1 MTHAAAAPGDS
12 HQAGENQPGENQAGE
27 IQPGENQAGDIAW
40 LDGRRIP
47 RADLVL
53 PVGDAGFVL
62 GATVTEQLRT
72 FGGRLFLPEWHAER
86 FAGSLAIAGIEPARP
101 AAEIFAA
108 AAEIARHN
116 HALGDP
122 GGDLGVVVFATPGDL
137 PAQHGGRGSPPRAA
151 VHSFPLAFSLWARA
165 YADGVAL
172 RSVPVAQ
179 VPGAS
184 WPLALKCRSRMH
196 YHLADRAAAAV
207 EPGARA
213 ILCHTDGRVSETS
226 TANLAI
232 VRGGRIV
239 TPPPADALPGVS
251 LRFCH
256 DLATE
261 LGLEWEE
268 RSLALADLAAAD
280 EVLLTSSPN
289 CLLPGT
295 RLDGRPIGA
304 GGPGPVF
311 RRLLSAWSERVGV
324 DIAGQARKLL
334 LPSPRVGE

>member
-1 MTHAAAAPGDS
+1 MTHAAAAPIASVNAGGI
-12 HQAGENQPGENQAGE
+12 QAGEL
-27 IQPGENQAGDIAW
+27 AW
-40 LDGRRIP
+40 LDGRIIP

-86 FAGSLAIAGIEPARP
+86 FVHSLAIAGLESPWP
-101 AAEIFAA
+101 AAEIFAVA
-108 AAEIARHN
+108 ADIARRN
-116 HALGDP
+116 HALGHPD
-122 GGDLGVVVFATPGDL
+122 GDLGVVVFATPGDL
-137 PAQHGGRGSPPRAA
+137 PAQHGGRGSPPRVAI
-151 VHSFPLAFSLWARA
+151 HSFPLAFPLWARA

-179 VPGAS
+179 VPGES
-184 WPLALKCRSRMH
+184 WPLVLKCRSRMH
-196 YHLADRAAAAV
+196 YHLADRAAAAA

-226 TANLAI
+226 TANVAI
-232 VRGGRIV
+232 VREGRII

-251 LRFCH
+251 LRYCRG
-256 DLATE
+256 LASG
-261 LGLEWEE
+261 LGLECEE

-280 EVLLTSSPN
+280 EILLTSTPN
-289 CLLPGT
+289 CLLPAT

-311 RRLLSAWSERVGV
+311 HTLLSAWSERVGV
-324 DIAGQARKLL
+324 DITAQAQRLL
-334 LPSPRVGE
+334 LPSSRSGE

>member
-1 MTHAAAAPGDS
+1 MTHVPAAPFAS
-12 HQAGENQPGENQAGE
+12 PQAGVGEAGE
-27 IQPGENQAGDIAW
+27 RAW
-40 LDGRRIP
+40 LDGRSIP

-86 FAGSLAIAGIEPARP
+86 FAHSLAIAGIEPARP
-101 AAEIFAA
+101 TVEIFAA
-108 AAEIARHN
+108 AAEVARHN
-116 HALGDP
+116 HALGRP
-122 GGDLGVVVFATPGDL
+122 ESDLGIVVFATPGDL
-137 PAQHGGRGSPPRAA
+137 PAQHGGRGSAPRVA

-165 YADGVAL
+165 YAEGVAL

-184 WPLALKCRSRMH
+184 WPPVLKCRSRMH
-196 YHLADRAAAAV
+196 YHLADRAASAA

-213 ILCHTDGRVSETS
+213 ILRHTDGRVSETS
-226 TANLAI
+226 TANVAI
-232 VRGGRIV
+232 VSLGRII

-251 LRFCH
+251 LRFCR
-256 DLATE
+256 DLAVG
-261 LGLEWEE
+261 LGLGWEE

-280 EVLLTSSPN
+280 EILLTSTPN
-289 CLLPGT
+289 CLLPAA

-311 RRLLSAWSERVGV
+311 QRLLSAWSERAGT
-324 DIAGQARKLL
+324 DIAAQAQNLL
-334 LPSPRVGE
+334 LPSLRRGE

>member
-1 MTHAAAAPGDS
+1 MTHEAAAPIALP
-12 HQAGENQPGENQAGE
+12 QAGDIQAGE
-27 IQPGENQAGDIAW
+27 IAW
-40 LDGRRIP
+40 LDDRPIP
-47 RADLVL
+47 RAELVL

-72 FGGRLFLPEWHAER
+72 FGGRLFLSAWHAER
-86 FAGSLAIAGIEPARP
+86 FAHSLAIAGIEPALP

-108 AAEIARHN
+108 AAELARHN
-116 HALGDP
+116 HALGRP
-122 GGDLGVVVFATPGDL
+122 AGDLGVVVFATPGDL
-137 PAQHGGRGSPPRAA
+137 PAQHGGRGSPPRVA

-165 YADGVAL
+165 YAEGIAL
-172 RSVPVAQ
+172 RNVPVAQ
-179 VPGAS
+179 VPAAS

-196 YHLADRAAAAV
+196 YHLADRAAAAA

-226 TANLAI
+226 TANVAL
-232 VRGGRIV
+232 VRDGRII

-251 LRFCH
+251 LRFCRE
-256 DLATE
+256 LATG

-280 EVLLTSSPN
+280 EILLTSTPN
-289 CLLPGT
+289 CLLPAT
-295 RLDGRPIGA
+295 RLDGRPIGS

-311 RRLLSAWSERVGV
+311 QRLLSAWSDRVGV
-324 DIAGQARKLL
+324 DIAGQAQKLV
-334 LPSPRVGE
+334 LPSPRPGG